1 MKQDDRQSSGDESEG
16 DSEKSWQISADG
28 VAPKILDL
36 ASAWLNAG
44 GGDPVVG
51 LLLMS
56 ERLLTWRTVS
66 SVGMTRGALSVF
78 PKPAGAEDEGE

>member
-1 MKQDDRQSSGDESEG
+1 MEQDDRQSSGDESEG
-16 DSEKSWQISADG
+16 GTEKSWQISANG
-28 VAPKILDL
+28 VAPEILDL

-78 PKPAGAEDEGE
+78 PEPAGAEDEGE

>member
-1 MKQDDRQSSGDESEG
+1 MEQDDTEPSGDEAEDG
-16 DSEKSWQISADG
+16 TEKIWKINADG
-28 VAPKILDL
+28 VAPEILDL

-44 GGDPVVG
+44 GGDPVAG

-56 ERLLTWRTVS
+56 ERLLTWRTFS

>member
-1 MKQDDRQSSGDESEG
+1 MEQDNRQSSGGEAEDG
-16 DSEKSWQISADG
+16 AEKTWQISADG
-28 VAPKILDL
+28 VAPEILDL

-56 ERLLTWRTVS
+56 ERLLTWRTFS
-66 SVGMTRGALSVF
+66 SVGITRGALSVF
-78 PKPAGAEDEGE
+78 PEPAGAEDEGE